1 MKFVKRITTAI
12 TLLALGIICAVCAAA
27 SDEIIASD
35 GYYEYKLADDGT
47 ATIVKYV
54 GDDIKADVPAKI
66 GGRNVGRVE
75 NIFNGNEKII
85 SVTIAEGIPE
95 LADNIFSSCS
105 SLTSVKLPS
114 TLKAVP
120 NGAFAHC
127 PKLTSITIPAGIT
140 GIGEKAFYWCDALAT
155 VNMPTKLDYIG
166 KQAFYACKSLKS
178 ISIPTGVR
186 TIDMQ
191 TFASCMLL
199 RNVTLPSTVT
209 TIDQGAFEMCL
220 SLSSINLPAN
230 LEEIS
235 ANAFYFCDVLDNITI
250 PSKVKFIGDYA
261 FEDCA
266 SLSKINIPASVK
278 SIGNN
283 AFSRCGKIASITV
296 ASGNAAY
303 CTENGALYT
312 KDMFSL
318 LLYPAKKAGTAFTVS
333 AKTYTIS
340 PYAFYK
346 AENLTSVSLPS
357 KLVTIENNAFY
368 GCINIKSITVPKT
381 VNYIGT
387 KALGFYHKLNVT
399 ADQMIS
405 GFTIRGYDKSAAQSY
420 AAENNIPF
428 TVLADAATPVA
439 NFYASSVNEKSAVLC
454 WSRTSDKGYI
464 LEQYKGG
471 KWTQI
476 YKTAKNSDTSYTVSG
491 LSSDATYTFRIKSY
505 IVSGSTEKYSAYTR
519 LAVKTP
525 IINVSLFKATA
536 NQNTIVLSWSRNTAA
551 TGYIIE
557 QFKGGKWKQIYVT
570 KNNTT
575 LGYAVSGLAEGTP
588 YTFRLKSYRT
598 ANDKTSYSNYTAVK
612 ATTALSAMKN
622 AVVKSTSSS
631 AIALAWSRNANAT
644 GYIIE
649 QYKGGKWTQIAVTKN
664 NTTLAFTVKGLKSD
678 TTYTF
683 RVKAYRNIGKS
694 TVYSPYTR
702 LAGTTRI
709 ANVSTFTGSCS
720 NIGAITLRWNVNNVA
735 TGYIVEVYRGGKWK
749 QVKVIRDN
757 SVTSA
762 IIDGL
767 GDNETYTFRIKS
779 FRTENSTT
787 KFSEYKSV
795 KVSTGITPI
804 G

>member
-1 MKFVKRITTAI
+1 
-12 TLLALGIICAVCAAA
+12 
-27 SDEIIASD
+27 
-35 GYYEYKLADDGT
+35 
-47 ATIVKYV
+47 
-54 GDDIKADVPAKI
+54 
-66 GGRNVGRVE
+66 
-75 NIFNGNEKII
+75 
-85 SVTIAEGIPE
+85 
-95 LADNIFSSCS
+95 
-105 SLTSVKLPS
+105 
-114 TLKAVP
+114 
-120 NGAFAHC
+120 
-127 PKLTSITIPAGIT
+127 
-140 GIGEKAFYWCDALAT
+140 
-155 VNMPTKLDYIG
+155 
-166 KQAFYACKSLKS
+166 
-178 ISIPTGVR
+178 
-186 TIDMQ
+186 
-191 TFASCMLL
+191 
-199 RNVTLPSTVT
+199 
-209 TIDQGAFEMCL
+209 
-220 SLSSINLPAN
+220 
-230 LEEIS
+230 
-235 ANAFYFCDVLDNITI
+235 
-250 PSKVKFIGDYA
+250 
-261 FEDCA
+261 
-266 SLSKINIPASVK
+266 
-278 SIGNN
+278 
-283 AFSRCGKIASITV
+283 
-296 ASGNAAY
+296 
-303 CTENGALYT
+303 
-312 KDMFSL
+312 
-318 LLYPAKKAGTAFTVS
+318 
-333 AKTYTIS
+333 
-340 PYAFYK
+340 
-346 AENLTSVSLPS
+346 
-357 KLVTIENNAFY
+357 
-368 GCINIKSITVPKT
+368 
-381 VNYIGT
+381 
-387 KALGFYHKLNVT
+387 
-399 ADQMIS
+399 MIS

-439 NFYASSVNEKSAVLC
+439 SFYASSVNEKSAVLC

-491 LSSDATYTFRIKSY
+491 LSSDVTYTFRIKSY

-525 IINVSLFKATA
+525 IINVSSFKATA

-557 QFKGGKWKQIYVT
+557 QFKSGKWKQIYVT

-612 ATTALSAMKN
+612 ATTELSAMKN

-631 AIALAWSRNANAT
+631 AIALTWGQNANAT

-664 NTTLAFTVKGLKSD
+664 NTTLAFTVKRLKSD

-749 QVKVIRDN
+749 QVKIIRDN

-762 IIDGL
+762 TIDGL

>member
-1 MKFVKRITTAI
+1 MKFVKCLTVAVTAV
-12 TLLALGIICAVCAAA
+12 TLGVICAVCASAA
-27 SDEIIASD
+27 TIYKSPDGNFEYTIGSD
-35 GYYEYKLADDGT
+35 GNI
-47 ATIVKYV
+47 TIGSYIGKGGEAV
-54 GDDIKADVPAKI
+54 VPSAI
-66 GGRNVGRVE
+66 GGRKVTKLANT
-75 NIFNGNEKII
+75 FNGSSVT
-85 SVTIAEGIPE
+85 SVTIPDGITE
-95 LADNIFSSCS
+95 LGEYVFSTCDN
-105 SLTSVKLPS
+105 LTTVKLPS
-114 TLKAVP
+114 TITVIPKS
-120 NGAFAHC
+120 AFAYC
-127 PKLTSITIPAGIT
+127 PKLTTVTIPENVTTIDDKAFYSCEGLTSIKIPSKVSYIGAQAFYYCRSLTGIAIPAGIT
-140 GIGEKAFYWCDALAT
+140 AVNDSTFSSCLKLEK
-155 VNMPTKLDYIG
+155 
-166 KQAFYACKSLKS
+166 
-178 ISIPTGVR
+178 
-186 TIDMQ
+186 
-191 TFASCMLL
+191 
-199 RNVTLPSTVT
+199 VTLPSTVT
-209 TIDQGAFEMCL
+209 SIEYSAFFQCL

-235 ANAFYFCDVLDNITI
+235 DNAFYFCDALDNITI
-250 PSKVKFIGDYA
+250 PSKVKYIGDYA
-261 FEDCA
+261 FGSCA

-296 ASGNAAY
+296 ASGNTAY

-357 KLVTIENNAFY
+357 GLVTIENNAFY

-439 NFYASSVNEKSAVLC
+439 SFYASSVNEKSAVLC

-491 LSSDATYTFRIKSY
+491 LSSDVTYTFRIKSY

-525 IINVSLFKATA
+525 IINVSSFKATA

-557 QFKGGKWKQIYVT
+557 QFKSGKWKQIYVT

-612 ATTALSAMKN
+612 ATTELSAMKN

-631 AIALAWSRNANAT
+631 AIALAWGQNANAT

-664 NTTLAFTVKGLKSD
+664 NTTLAFTVKRLKSD

-749 QVKVIRDN
+749 QVKIIRDN

-762 IIDGL
+762 TIDGL

>member
-1 MKFVKRITTAI
+1 MKFVKYLTVAVTVL
-12 TLLALGIICAVCAAA
+12 TLSVICAVCAAA
-27 SDEIIASD
+27 ADGIIASD
-35 GYYEYKLADDGT
+35 GYYEYRLEDDGT
-47 ATIVKYV
+47 ATIVRYV
-54 GDDIKADVPAKI
+54 GNDIKADVPAKI

-127 PKLTSITIPAGIT
+127 PKLTSITIPTGIT

-381 VNYIGT
+381 VNYIGA
-387 KALGFYHKLNVT
+387 KALGFYHKINVT
-399 ADQMIS
+399 ADQKVD
-405 GFTIRGYDKSAAQSY
+405 GFKICGYKNSAAQAY
-420 AAENNIPF
+420 AVDNNIKFEIIADTPAAVTGF
-428 TVLADAATPVA
+428 KARTISSTYVTLGWNSINTVD
-439 NFYASSVNEKSAVLC
+439 
-454 WSRTSDKGYI
+454 GYEI
-464 LEQYKGG
+464 QQYKDG
-471 KWTQI
+471 KWAN
-476 YKTAKNSDTSYTVSG
+476 TAVVTGANNTSY
-491 LSSDATYTFRIKSY
+491 
-505 IVSGSTEKYSAYTR
+505 
-519 LAVKTP
+519 
-525 IINVSLFKATA
+525 
-536 NQNTIVLSWSRNTAA
+536 
-551 TGYIIE
+551 
-557 QFKGGKWKQIYVT
+557 
-570 KNNTT
+570 
-575 LGYAVSGLAEGTP
+575 
-588 YTFRLKSYRT
+588 
-598 ANDKTSYSNYTAVK
+598 
-612 ATTALSAMKN
+612 
-622 AVVKSTSSS
+622 
-631 AIALAWSRNANAT
+631 
-644 GYIIE
+644 
-649 QYKGGKWTQIAVTKN
+649 
-664 NTTLAFTVKGLKSD
+664 TVKGLK
-678 TTYTF
+678 
-683 RVKAYRNIGKS
+683 
-694 TVYSPYTR
+694 
-702 LAGTTRI
+702 AGTAGYRFRI
-709 ANVSTFTGSCS
+709 RAYKTNGSSKQYGSWSSELKVNTNPYGVGGFKVKSKSSTSVTLQWNKGTTASGYQLQQYKNGKWTDIFTPSRATETSYTVKGLKAGTAGYRFRIRAYKTYGSS
-720 NIGAITLRWNVNNVA
+720 KQYGSWSSELKVNTNPYGVGGFKVKSKSKTSITLQWNKGTTA
-735 TGYIVEVYRGGKWK
+735 SGYQLQQYKNGKWTDIFTPSK
-749 QVKVIRDN
+749 ATSTSYTVKSLKAN
-757 SVTSA
+757 TS
-762 IIDGL
+762 
-767 GDNETYTFRIKS
+767 YKFRIRAYK
-779 FRTENSTT
+779 TYGNT
-787 KFSEYKSV
+787 KQYGSWSKELTAKTS
-795 KVSTGITPI
+795 K
-804 G
+804 